1 MMAGDMASST
11 FPWLTLSIFV
21 PIIAGLIVLVLGRDD
36 RPGLTR
42 WLSLIGAVLG
52 FLVTLPLYTRF
63 DHTTAD
69 MQFVEKTSWIESFA
83 INYHLG
89 IDGISMWFVLLT
101 AFITIIVVI
110 AGWEV
115 ITQRVSQ
122 YMGSFLILSG
132 LMVGV
137 FAALDAML
145 FYVFFEATLIP
156 MYLIIGVWG
165 GPNRVY
171 AALKFFL
178 YTLLGSLLM
187 LVAFIYLWFQADRS
201 FDILTWHQLP
211 LGYTPQILVFLA
223 LLAAFAVKVPMWPV
237 HTWLPDAHVEA
248 PTGGSVVLAA
258 IMLKLGAYGFL
269 RFSLPIAP
277 DASHGLA
284 GLMIALSLIAVIYI
298 GLVAIVQD
306 DMKKLVAYS
315 SVAHMG
321 FVTLGFFLFN
331 TAGMEGA
338 IIQMISHGFV
348 SGAMFLCIGVL
359 YDRMHTRRLDA
370 YGGVINVMP
379 RFVTF
384 FVLFSLA
391 NAGLPATSGFI
402 GEFTVILG
410 AVEYNFWIG
419 LLTASALIWGAAY
432 SLWMVKRVAFGDV
445 ANDEV
450 RSMPDLNKREFLIL
464 GIMAIMVL
472 FMGVYP
478 KPFTDV
484 MHVSVQ
490 ALLQH
495 VSISKL

>member
-178 YTLLGSLLM
+178 
-187 LVAFIYLWFQADRS
+187 
-201 FDILTWHQLP
+201 
-211 LGYTPQILVFLA
+211 
-223 LLAAFAVKVPMWPV
+223 
-237 HTWLPDAHVEA
+237 
-248 PTGGSVVLAA
+248 
-258 IMLKLGAYGFL
+258 
-269 RFSLPIAP
+269 
-277 DASHGLA
+277 
-284 GLMIALSLIAVIYI
+284 
-298 GLVAIVQD
+298 
-306 DMKKLVAYS
+306 
-315 SVAHMG
+315 
-321 FVTLGFFLFN
+321 
-331 TAGMEGA
+331 
-338 IIQMISHGFV
+338 
-348 SGAMFLCIGVL
+348 
-359 YDRMHTRRLDA
+359 
-370 YGGVINVMP
+370 
-379 RFVTF
+379 
-384 FVLFSLA
+384 
-391 NAGLPATSGFI
+391 
-402 GEFTVILG
+402 
-410 AVEYNFWIG
+410 
-419 LLTASALIWGAAY
+419 
-432 SLWMVKRVAFGDV
+432 
-445 ANDEV
+445 
-450 RSMPDLNKREFLIL
+450 
-464 GIMAIMVL
+464 
-472 FMGVYP
+472 
-478 KPFTDV
+478 
-484 MHVSVQ
+484 
-490 ALLQH
+490 
-495 VSISKL
+495 